1 MLETRTICSRCI
13 YDNSVASISFDLD
26 GVCNYCNMIDGLV
39 DQYKTGSA
47 EAEATINAI
56 IENIKKDGKG
66 KKYDCVIGVSGG
78 TDSSY
83 MVYWAIQKGLRPLAV
98 HYDNTW
104 NTSIATENIR
114 KVLGKLKVDLYTHV
128 CDNKEA
134 DDIFKAFFKAGVPEI
149 EASTDLALSETMYRA
164 AAKYKV
170 KYVLEGH
177 SFLAE
182 GITPLGKNYFD
193 GKYIKS
199 IHKKYGTMKMKTY
212 PLMTFWK
219 FLKWTTLYR
228 IQKIRPLWY
237 IRYTKEDAK
246 KFLEKEFGWQ
256 YYGGHHLENRM
267 TSFFHS
273 IYCPQKFH
281 VDYRNNSLA
290 ASVRTGMMSREEALV
305 EYYEKPPFIE
315 RDLLNY
321 FKKRMGL
328 SDEEYERIMV
338 EKPHYWT
345 EFPTY
350 KKRFERLRPFFFIL
364 MKAKLVPHSFYMKYC
379 FPIAK

>member
-1 MLETRTICSRCI
+1 
-13 YDNSVASISFDLD
+13 
-26 GVCNYCNMIDGLV
+26 
-39 DQYKTGSA
+39 
-47 EAEATINAI
+47 
-56 IENIKKDGKG
+56 
-66 KKYDCVIGVSGG
+66 
-78 TDSSY
+78 
-83 MVYWAIQKGLRPLAV
+83 
-98 HYDNTW
+98 
-104 NTSIATENIR
+104 
-114 KVLGKLKVDLYTHV
+114 
-128 CDNKEA
+128 
-134 DDIFKAFFKAGVPEI
+134 
-149 EASTDLALSETMYRA
+149 
-164 AAKYKV
+164 
-170 KYVLEGH
+170 
-177 SFLAE
+177 
-182 GITPLGKNYFD
+182 
-193 GKYIKS
+193 
-199 IHKKYGTMKMKTY
+199 MKTY

-237 IRYTKEDAK
+237 ISYTKEDAK

-281 VDYRNNSLA
+281 VDYINNSLA
-290 ASVRTGMMSREEALV
+290 ASVRAGMMSREEALV
-305 EYYEKPPFIE
+305 EYYEKPPYIE
-315 RDLLNY
+315 RDLLSY

-350 KKRFERLRPFFFIL
+350 KKRFERLKPFFFIL
-364 MKAKLVPHSFYMKYC
+364 MKANLVPHSFYMKYC

>member
-1 MLETRTICSRCI
+1 METRTICSRCI
-13 YDNSVASISFDLD
+13 YDDSVASISFDQD

-39 DQYKTGSA
+39 EQYKTGSA
-47 EAEATINAI
+47 EGEATIDAI

-114 KVLGKLKVDLYTHV
+114 KVLSKLKVDLYTHV

-237 IRYTKEDAK
+237 ISYTKEDAK

-290 ASVRTGMMSREEALV
+290 ASVRTGMMSRDEALV
-305 EYYEKPPFIE
+305 GYYEKPPYIE
-315 RDLLNY
+315 RDLLIY

-328 SDEEYERIMV
+328 SDEEYERIMA

-364 MKAKLVPHSFYMKYC
+364 MKANLVPHSFYMKYC